1 MIKEK
6 FFIKF
11 KLMINDTTNNYFTK
25 FKLKSTVSVNLLHH
39 YCKIGWLPLVLI
51 IIFVVQNHL
60 FDLWLH
66 IPIRPYFIR
75 RTVVTAAF
83 GSFLFLPALLTNK
96 HVKYFYLILASIFTS
111 IIFIIQ
117 FIFYSYSGGF
127 LQASALFYAG
137 EGLTILST
145 VKTLLTYHLFFF
157 LFGPLSVIGG
167 WILIHQ
173 KIITEKMLI
182 KKEKAITAFL
192 IILFVAS
199 GYGYLFL
206 REKLEAGNVTHIYQ
220 YNKLYDVNALVS
232 KMGIINFSLGD
243 ILSLGIRPD
252 GVTAAEVSFVKTYT
266 EQRPTSTLN
275 QDFGLLKG
283 RNLIFI
289 QVESLENAVINQKI
303 NGQEITPNLNKLAK
317 TGIYFSN
324 YYAPIGP
331 GTTADAEFMTLNSL
345 YSLPNTVA
353 FIEYSNNHYSAL
365 PNLLKENGYHT
376 YAMHGD
382 VSSFWNRSNIYPNL
396 GYEKWFSKPD
406 YTIPRKIGVYNLGD
420 KDFFDQS
427 ILKLKSLPQPF
438 MATLIT
444 LTSHTPFEM
453 PLDLQ
458 YLDIPTTTTSLTT
471 LQRNYLQSV
480 RYTDQAIGDFIEQ
493 LKTNNLYNN
502 SLIFI
507 YGDHGSFSK
516 ISNALGVK
524 DEFFADLQT
533 SKVPMI
539 LLAPGTSLKG
549 EKRTPTSHMDVYPT
563 ASNLLGFTPPPNIFG
578 HYMIDGKNAVTIS
591 RNLVSGTITSI
602 ITNKLAY
609 HATSDGTFEHGRCLQ
624 LPDKKRIAID
634 FCRQLYNEEESNVRA
649 SDLLV
654 KGDLIKR

>member
-1 MIKEK
+1 MINITTNSY
-6 FFIKF
+6 FIKF
-11 KLMINDTTNNYFTK
+11 KI
-25 FKLKSTVSVNLLHH
+25 KSTSIINLLYH

-51 IIFVVQNHL
+51 VVFVIQNHL

-83 GSFLFLPALLTNK
+83 GSFLFLPALLMNK
-96 HVKYFYLILASIFTS
+96 HIKYFYLILASIFTT
-111 IIFIIQ
+111 IIFIVQ
-117 FIFYSYSGGF
+117 FLFYSYSGGF

-167 WILIHQ
+167 WILVYR
-173 KIITEKMLI
+173 KIITEKMLV
-182 KKEKAITAFL
+182 KKEKVIVTLL
-192 IILFVAS
+192 IGLFVTS

-206 REKLEAGNVTHIYQ
+206 REQLEAGNIAHIYQ

-252 GVTAAEVSFVKTYT
+252 KATAAEVSFVKTYT
-266 EQRPTSTLN
+266 EQHSTSTPS

-289 QVESLENAVINQKI
+289 QVESLENSVINQKI
-303 NGQEITPNLNKLAK
+303 NGQEITPNLNRLASE
-317 TGIYFSN
+317 GLYFSN
-324 YYAPIGP
+324 YYSPIGP

-345 YSLPNTVA
+345 YSLPDTVA
-353 FIEYSNNHYSAL
+353 FIEYPNNHYSAL
-365 PNLLKENGYHT
+365 PSLLKENGYHT

-406 YTIPRKIGVYNLGD
+406 YIIPRKIGVYDLGD
-420 KDFFDQS
+420 KDFFEQS

-438 MATLIT
+438 MTTLIT

-453 PLDLQ
+453 PPDLQ
-458 YLDIPTTTTSLTT
+458 YLDMPATTNLNI

-493 LKTNNLYNN
+493 LKVDNLYNN

-516 ISNALGVK
+516 ISNALGIK

-539 LLAPGTSLKG
+539 ILAPGTSLKG
-549 EKRTPTSHMDVYPT
+549 TRKTPASHLDVYPT
-563 ASNLLGFTPPPNIFG
+563 AANLLGVSPPPNIFG
-578 HYMIDGKNAVTIS
+578 HDMVDGKNAVAIS

-609 HATSDGTFEHGRCLQ
+609 HAASDGTFEHGQCLE
-624 LPDKKRIAID
+624 LPDKKRIAINL
-634 FCRQLYNEEESNVRA
+634 CKQLYEEETNAVKT
-649 SDLLV
+649 SDLLI
-654 KGDLIKR
+654 KGNLIK